1 MKNHND
7 GKLYCIEC
15 DYKTKNKN
23 DFNKHLLTKK
33 HLRNI
38 HKKKD
43 YQYKCP
49 NCKKLYKHKNS
60 VYKHEKLC
68 KKINYDSSDKKQ
80 ESIPIDKVE
89 ELIRQHHKNI
99 TSLVSSFEDT
109 VTSNNKVINNLV
121 SKVGNT
127 TNNYNTMTINL
138 FLKNECPN
146 AMNLTDFMDSLKL
159 NLEDLDYTRDNGYI
173 KGITNIFVKNLN
185 QLEPKER
192 PIHYSDK
199 KNQQFYIK
207 DEDVWV
213 EDNTNQKIDESID
226 TVSKKQILKI
236 KEWEKQNP
244 DWANTEIGA
253 NSFMNMVKQVT
264 GGGGDKKDAFESIKK
279 DLGNSLDIGLLIEN
293 DKK

>member
-1 MKNHND
+1 MNSRD
-7 GKLYCIEC
+7 VEKLYCSSC
-15 DYKTKNKN
+15 DYRTKNRN
-23 DFNKHLLTKK
+23 DFNKHLTTKK
-33 HLRNI
+33 HF
-38 HKKKD
+38 KKVNEKKGYQFACD
-43 YQYKCP
+43 YC
-49 NCKKLYKHKNS
+49 NKLYKYKSSVIKHK
-60 VYKHEKLC
+60 KLC
-68 KKINYDSSDKKQ
+68 KKNMENQNVQ
-80 ESIPIDKVE
+80 ESVPLDKVE
-89 ELIRQHHKNI
+89 ELIRDHHKNMN
-99 TSLVSSFEDT
+99 TLVSSFEET
-109 VTSNNKVINNLV
+109 VTTNNKVINNLV

-138 FLKNECPN
+138 FLQNECPN

-159 NLEDLDYTRDNGYI
+159 NLDDLAYTRDNGYI

-207 DEDVWV
+207 DENVWM
-213 EDNTNQKIDESID
+213 EDKTNQKMDESID

-244 DWANTEIGA
+244 DWATTEVGA
-253 NSFMNMVKQVT
+253 SSFMNMVKQVT
-264 GGGGDKKDAFESIKK
+264 GGANNKDYAFESIKK

-293 DKK
+293 ENEKG